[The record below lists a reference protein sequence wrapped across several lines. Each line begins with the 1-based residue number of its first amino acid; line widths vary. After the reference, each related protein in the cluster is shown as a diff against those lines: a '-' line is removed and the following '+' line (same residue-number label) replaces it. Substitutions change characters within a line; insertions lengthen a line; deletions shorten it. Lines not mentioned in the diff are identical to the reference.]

1 MYLNSKENTM
11 RHINI
16 TVISMMSLLL
26 VACGGGGGSSASSTP
41 EPVVA
46 VVDDPVVVVVVEP
59 EPEPDPNI
67 IYDTTAELVVAKS
80 FLLEQEYDL
89 SISYKNDNNR
99 NVYLSVC
106 TEFIEE
112 KSGIKVNYNSC
123 LLRTSIESSFAGK
136 LTVAN
141 DKSRLVMAIW
151 YLDDIKNPR
160 FELWE
165 NDIDAKGDKKFEVN

>member
-1 MYLNSKENTM
+1 M

-16 TVISMMSLLL
+16 TVISMMSVLL

-59 EPEPDPNI
+59 EPDPNI

-80 FLLEQEYDL
+80 FLIEQEYDL

-106 TEFIEE
+106 TEFSEE
-112 KSGIKVNYNSC
+112 ESGIKVNYNSC

-141 DKSRLVMAIW
+141 DKNRLVMAIW

>member
-16 TVISMMSLLL
+16 TVISMMSVLL

-59 EPEPDPNI
+59 EPDPNI

-80 FLLEQEYDL
+80 FLIEQEYDL